1 MSGFKFIKDPKY
13 QGKHFLLSPSSH
25 RLDKDRT
32 PEELDKYLR
41 ADYAK
46 DIGTAIH
53 ALAAES
59 IEYRIQAEP
68 KAAYNDILRC
78 LLRAGIP
85 RTIIDPYEFVD
96 TYVLYVNDAILYDM
110 TPEVPLVYSSR
121 AGGTTDAIA
130 YNPRK
135 KFLRIHDLKTGS
147 IPAKMDQLA
156 EYAAYFCLCYKKK
169 PGEMDFEL
177 RIYQSGEAVIAHP
190 DADYILPIM
199 DRIET
204 ASNYLLKNY
213 EE

>member
-1 MSGFKFIKDPKY
+1 MSSFKFMKDPKF

-59 IEYRIQAEP
+59 IEYKLKVTKEG
-68 KAAYNDILRC
+68 AYNDILRA
-78 LLRAGIP
+78 LLKANIP
-85 RTIIDPYEFVD
+85 RSIIDPYEFID

-110 TPEVPLVYSSR
+110 TPEVPLVYNSR

-135 KFLRIHDLKTGS
+135 HFLRIHDLKTGS

-156 EYAAYFCLCYKKK
+156 EYAAYFCLVYKKK
-169 PGEMDFEL
+169 PVDTEFEL
-177 RIYQSGEAVIAHP
+177 RIYQSGEAIIANP
-190 DADYILPIM
+190 GPDYILPIM

-204 ASNYLLKNY
+204 MSTYLLKTY